1 MDEVTWHH
9 HTRWPLLIASALY
22 LVAYSWR
29 VIADLDGTGWNVATL
44 VLLVTWAM
52 FIVDYVVRL
61 ALARGRGQWFR
72 HHLGALVFALI
83 PVLRLVM
90 LLRVLTLAPAFR
102 ATAGAALRTKVM
114 IYGAGASALL
124 LYLASLAVLEAERDA
139 PGATIVTF
147 GDALWWASATVT
159 TTGFGDLVPITFGGR
174 LVGAAL
180 MFGGIAMAG
189 VITAT
194 LASWIVE
201 RASRN
206 DDSQE
211 PATRGQMRTLITK
224 VDSLAGRGQTSRRGE
239 DDCPPRD

>member
-1 MDEVTWHH
+1 VDELTWHQ

-29 VIADLDGTGWNVATL
+29 VIADLAGAGWSIATL

-61 ALARGRGQWFR
+61 ALARDRAVWFR
-72 HHLGALVFALI
+72 HHLGALVFALV

-90 LLRVLTLAPAFR
+90 LLKALTLAPALR
-102 ATAGAALRTKVM
+102 STAGAALRTKIM
-114 IYGAGASALL
+114 IYGAGASVLL
-124 LYLASLAVLEAERDA
+124 LYLASLAVLEAERNA
-139 PGATIVTF
+139 PGATIVSF
-147 GDALWWASATVT
+147 GGALWWASATVT

-174 LVGAAL
+174 LVGAGL

-211 PATRGQMRTLITK
+211 PATRGQMRTLISK
-224 VDSLAGRGQTSRRGE
+224 VDGLARSGRTHDSGE
-239 DDCPPRD
+239 DDAPPLS